1 MVLLLWC
8 LRASAEGPRS
18 AESALEVWA
27 MAIGVGGVIRFR
39 SVDDI
44 VSEAP
49 LEDVR
54 TEALASALPWRTF
67 RWHRGQQHFSGY
79 WWSSTMGAHVV
90 YESRLELARLVLADF
105 DPTVEVIVAKPFLL
119 ESQVEGKVRRHV
131 PDFLL
136 LGGGR
141 AVVVNVKPADHLA
154 KAEVR
159 ATLEWAHR
167 LLEERGWSTEVWS
180 GTDPVVLGNVR
191 FLAGFRRAVLFEPAL
206 LAAAE
211 HAAPG
216 RTVAATE
223 MAVAD
228 RWPRALVRPGLLH
241 LLWRD
246 RLRADLSAVLDA
258 GTVLAAAP

>member
-1 MVLLLWC
+1 MGSV
-8 LRASAEGPRS
+8 
-18 AESALEVWA
+18 V
-27 MAIGVGGVIRFR
+27 RFR

-44 VSEAP
+44 VSEAH
-49 LEDVR
+49 LRDVR

-105 DPTVEVIVAKPFLL
+105 DPTVEVIVAQPFLL
-119 ESQVEGKVRRHV
+119 ESQVEGKVRRYV

-136 LGGGR
+136 LGVGR
-141 AVVVNVKPADHLA
+141 VVVVNVKPADRLA
-154 KAEVR
+154 KPEVR
-159 ATLEWAHR
+159 ATLGWAHR

-191 FLAGFRRAVLFEPAL
+191 FLAGFRRAVLFDPDL

-211 HAAPG
+211 DAAPG

-228 RWPRALVRPGLLH
+228 RWPKALVRPGSCTCCGVAGCG
-241 LLWRD
+241 RTC
-246 RLRADLSAVLDA
+246 RLFWMPARSWGRRRELIAGGDPGLGDLVGA
-258 GTVLAAAP
+258 